1 MSWIDILSRL
11 VAIATG
17 LVSLSKT
24 CTDYIKSKKT
34 QKRTHHT
41 PPSQLMGPAM
51 TVLNSHPHQRQQL
64 HHCLFFNFSLT
75 PALDFVKSFTT

>member
-24 CTDYIKSKKT
+24 CTDYIKSKKDS
-34 QKRTHHT
+34 KKD
-41 PPSQLMGPAM
+41 PSHASKPTDGSSDDCAE
-51 TVLNSHPHQRQQL
+51 
-64 HHCLFFNFSLT
+64 
-75 PALDFVKSFTT
+75 